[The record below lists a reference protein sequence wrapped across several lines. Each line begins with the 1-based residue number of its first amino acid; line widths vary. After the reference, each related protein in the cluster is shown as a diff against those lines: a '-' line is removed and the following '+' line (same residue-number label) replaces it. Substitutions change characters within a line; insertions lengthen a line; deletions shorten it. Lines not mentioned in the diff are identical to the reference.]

1 MTEPILILAIFLS
14 LCILGIP
21 IGFAVGVTTW
31 VGFLML
37 DGSMIVLAQKMF
49 TGINSFSYLCI
60 PLFILAAELMSKGDL
75 IQRIGDFFQAII
87 GHVRGGLAYVN
98 VLNSMVFAGIS
109 GSATADM
116 SSLGLIEVNMMHAA
130 GYDRTFATCVSAA
143 SATIASL
150 IPPST
155 TMIIFASAV
164 GGVSIGKMFMGGL
177 IPGIIYG
184 VGQMILC
191 FFYAKKY
198 QQMPSK
204 RASWKVMWHSF
215 VRVLPVLGLIFIIMG
230 SIVTG
235 VCTATEAGALAVLYA
250 IIVTFATRSMTAKK
264 LYECLVATAR
274 LSASVLFLIA
284 TASAMGWI
292 LTALRIPQNITTFC
306 LQYIHGPVAF
316 LMFMNVLLLIVGCL
330 MECAPATLL
339 LAPILY
345 PVAMQY
351 GINPIH
357 FGVVFCMNLNI
368 GLITPPIG
376 LMLFV
381 GSNVTGVKL
390 STLYKRIWPFVGAAI
405 AVLLVTTYV
414 PFLSTWLPSIMK

>member
-1 MTEPILILAIFLS
+1 
-14 LCILGIP
+14 
-21 IGFAVGVTTW
+21 
-31 VGFLML
+31 
-37 DGSMIVLAQKMF
+37 
-49 TGINSFSYLCI
+49 
-60 PLFILAAELMSKGDL
+60 
-75 IQRIGDFFQAII
+75 
-87 GHVRGGLAYVN
+87 
-98 VLNSMVFAGIS
+98 
-109 GSATADM
+109 
-116 SSLGLIEVNMMHAA
+116 
-130 GYDRTFATCVSAA
+130 
-143 SATIASL
+143 
-150 IPPST
+150 
-155 TMIIFASAV
+155 MIIFASAV

-177 IPGIIYG
+177 IPGILYG
-184 VGQMILC
+184 IGQMVLC
-191 FFYAKKY
+191 YFYSKKY

-204 RASWKVMWHSF
+204 RATLRQMWHSF
-215 VRVLPVLGLIFIIMG
+215 VKVLPVLGMIFIIMG

-250 IIVTFATRSMTAKK
+250 MVVTFVTRTINIKK
-264 LYECLVATAR
+264 FYECLVATAR

-284 TASAMGWI
+284 TASAMGWV

-306 LQYIHGPVAF
+306 LQYIHGPIAF

-345 PVAMQY
+345 PVAMKY

-390 STLYKRIWPFVGAAI
+390 STLYKRIWPFVIAAI
-405 AVLLVTTYV
+405 TVLLIVTYM
-414 PFLSTWLPSIMK
+414 PFLSTWLPGIMK

>member
-1 MTEPILILAIFLS
+1 MTEPILILLIFLA

-31 VGFLML
+31 VAFLML

-75 IQRIGDFFQAII
+75 IQRIGDFFQALI

-109 GSATADM
+109 GSASADM
-116 SSLGLIEVNMMHAA
+116 ASLGLIEVNMMHAA
-130 GYDRTFATCVSAA
+130 GYNRAFAACVSAS
-143 SATIASL
+143 SATIAPL

-155 TMIIFASAV
+155 VMIIFASAV
-164 GGVSIGKMFMGGL
+164 GGVSIGKMFIGGL
-177 IPGIIYG
+177 IPGILYG
-184 VGQMILC
+184 IAQMVLC
-191 FFYAKKY
+191 FFYSRKY
-198 QQMPSK
+198 QQMPTK
-204 RASWKVMWHSF
+204 RCTLKEIRHEF
-215 VRVLPVLGLIFIIMG
+215 VRVFPVLVLPIIIMG

-235 VCTATEAGALAVLYA
+235 VCTATEAGAIAVLYA
-250 IIVTFATRSMTAKK
+250 IIITFASRSMTIKK
-264 LYECLVATAR
+264 FYECLIATAR

-284 TASAMGWI
+284 TASAMGWAV
-292 LTALRIPQNITTFC
+292 TALQIPQNITKFC
-306 LQYIHGPVAF
+306 LQYINSPTAF
-316 LMFMNVLLLIVGCL
+316 LIFLNILLLVVGCL

-345 PVAMQY
+345 PVALQY

-357 FGVVFCMNLNI
+357 FGVVFCMNLTI

-390 STLYKRIWPFVGAAI
+390 STLYKRIWPFVLSGI
-405 AVLLVTTYV
+405 TVLLITTYI